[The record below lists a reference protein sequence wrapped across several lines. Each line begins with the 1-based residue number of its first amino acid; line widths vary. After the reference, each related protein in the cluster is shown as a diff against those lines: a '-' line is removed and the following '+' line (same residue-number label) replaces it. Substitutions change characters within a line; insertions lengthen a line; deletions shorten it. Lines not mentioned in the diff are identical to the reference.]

1 MISKFKRLT
10 LVIAMIAMS
19 CSVAKADAPETV
31 KQSDHKAGA
40 TESTSVDPVKH
51 EGTTVNCTPNGCA
64 YGTYKVDC
72 SCEYCRVGRAHKV
85 RYGHSDGISL
95 RGSGGHIHGDNAHG
109 GRLGSGRLGGSY
121 SLFGRLCGVLN
132 YGMGLNREPGAS
144 GWGPNGCGGKGC
156 PPIGVYQMTYPVNP
170 DYFDGRD
177 GNVHAAQGYGV
188 PIAVPLA
195 PVVRHQYN
203 YSWGVPASRI
213 THISNH
219 APHQMQGPNAVY
231 GYHGSQYAGP
241 GAYSGQGGTGYG
253 PGTGA
258 YCPQCQQQATGQ

>member
-19 CSVAKADAPETV
+19 CGVALADAPENV
-31 KQSDHKAGA
+31 KQSDYKAGA
-40 TESTSVDPVKH
+40 NDSTSVEQVKH
-51 EGTTVNCTPNGCA
+51 ECATGDCTPNGCA
-64 YGTYKVDC
+64 YGTYKNDC
-72 SCEYCRVGRAHKV
+72 NCEYCRVGRAHKV

-95 RGSGGHIHGDNAHG
+95 RGSGGHIHGGRGDNC
-109 GRLGSGRLGGSY
+109 RKSI
-121 SLFGRLCGVLN
+121 FGRLCGILD

-177 GNVHAAQGYGV
+177 GNVHAAKGYGV
-188 PIAVPLA
+188 PVAVPLA

-219 APHQMQGPNAVY
+219 APQQMQGPNALY
-231 GYHGSQYAGP
+231 GYHGSQYVGP
-241 GAYSGQGGTGYG
+241 GSYSGQGGYGYG
-253 PGTGA
+253 HGTGG